1 MTKVLLVDE
10 DNQNS
15 EKMSMEELIAQAVK
29 DIAMNNMKI
38 LEVTRYQ
45 IKDDIEITRKK
56 KLKHTSFVAHT
67 LKEVDVVSIDSKAKK
82 GYLVL
87 NDGSLDYPLVSLK
100 LNDGGPWYHTN
111 KEKALDQVKRMNEA
125 VWDSIQEL
133 EEELT
138 LSKEYMRNLIENGR
152 I

>member
-1 MTKVLLVDE
+1 MKTVISAKKE
-10 DNQNS
+10 KSS
-15 EKMSMEELIAQAVK
+15 EEMSMDELIAQAVK
-29 DIAMNNMKI
+29 DIAMNNMTI

-45 IKDDIEITRKK
+45 ISDDLTK

-138 LSKEYMRNLIENGR
+138 LSKEYMCNLIENGR